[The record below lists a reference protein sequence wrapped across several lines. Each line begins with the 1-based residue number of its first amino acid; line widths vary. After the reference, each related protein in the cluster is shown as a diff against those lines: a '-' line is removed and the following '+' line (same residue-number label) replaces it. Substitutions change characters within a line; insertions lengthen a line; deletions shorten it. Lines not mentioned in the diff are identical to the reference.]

1 MISQLGMARLF
12 SKDKLG
18 HALLRETGVQ
28 TPMVKK
34 TYPYYFLI
42 GAVVLYTVLSV
53 VPGVL
58 GIGYSFTD
66 WNSYSPDIHFVGLQN
81 FKTIFSSD
89 EDYSRSIRNTL
100 VFTAVTVVFKTV
112 LGLLLA
118 LLLAE
123 GIKGKDVHRAI
134 IYMPAI
140 LSMLVTGLIFKS
152 IFNPD
157 TGLLNVC
164 LRSIGLSSLQRQWL
178 TDPNVAFGS
187 VMFVDIWRGVGYIM
201 TIILA
206 GLQSINKDYYE
217 AADIDGANWWVRL
230 KSITLPLLKPSLVV
244 TTVLNLFYGLKVFDI
259 VYVLTNGGPGHLTE
273 VMYTEV
279 FEQFSLGNYGVGTA
293 LSSVMF
299 VIMAIGGIFVVKLMG
314 NGGEEAA

>member
-1 MISQLGMARLF
+1 
-12 SKDKLG
+12 
-18 HALLRETGVQ
+18 
-28 TPMVKK
+28 MVKK

-42 GAVVLYTVLSV
+42 GAVALYTVLIV
-53 VPGVL
+53 VPGIL

-66 WNSYSPDIHFVGLQN
+66 WSSYSPDVHFVGLQN
-81 FKTIFSSD
+81 FKTIFSPG
-89 EDYSRSIRNTL
+89 EDYSLSIRNTL
-100 VFTAVTVVFKTV
+100 IFTAVTVVLKTA

-123 GIKGKDVHRAI
+123 SIRGKNVHRAI
-134 IYMPAI
+134 IYMPSI

-152 IFNPD
+152 IFNPE
-157 TGLLNVC
+157 TGLLNTFLQAVGIGS
-164 LRSIGLSSLQRQWL
+164 LRQQWL
-178 TDPNVAFGS
+178 TGPNVAFGS

-230 KSITLPLLKPSLVV
+230 KSITLPLLKPSLIV

-273 VMYTEV
+273 VMYTKV
-279 FEQFSLGNYGVGTA
+279 FEEFSLGNYGVGTA

-299 VIMAIGGIFVVKLMG
+299 VIMAVGGVFIVRLMN
-314 NGGEEAA
+314 NGGEEQA

>member
-1 MISQLGMARLF
+1 M
-12 SKDKLG
+12 
-18 HALLRETGVQ
+18 
-28 TPMVKK
+28 PMSKK

-42 GAVVLYTVLSV
+42 GAVALYTVLLV
-53 VPGVL
+53 VPGIL

-66 WNSYSPDIHFVGLQN
+66 WSSYSPDVHFVGLQN
-81 FKTIFSSD
+81 FKTIFSAD
-89 EDYSRSIRNTL
+89 EDYSLSIKNTL
-100 VFTAVTVVFKTV
+100 LFTVVTVVLKTV

-123 GIKGKDVHRAI
+123 KIKGKNIHRAV

-152 IFNPD
+152 IFNPE
-157 TGLLNVC
+157 TGLLNIF
-164 LRSIGLSSLQRQWL
+164 LKTIGLGVIQQQWL
-178 TDPNVAFGS
+178 TDPGVAFGS

-201 TIILA
+201 TILLA

-230 KSITLPLLKPSLVV
+230 RSITLPLLKPSLIV

-273 VMYTEV
+273 VIYTKV
-279 FEQFSLGNYGVGTA
+279 FEEFSLGNYGVGTA

-299 VIMAIGGIFVVKLMG
+299 VIMVIGGIFVVRLMST
-314 NGGEEAA
+314 GEEESA

>member
-1 MISQLGMARLF
+1 MA
-12 SKDKLG
+12 
-18 HALLRETGVQ
+18 
-28 TPMVKK
+28 KK

-42 GAVVLYTVLSV
+42 GAVVLYTVLIV
-53 VPGVL
+53 IPGIL

-66 WNSYSPDIHFVGLQN
+66 WSSYSPDVHFVGLQN
-81 FKTIFSSD
+81 FKTIFSQG
-89 EDYSRSIRNTL
+89 EDYSLSIKNTL
-100 VFTAVTVVFKTV
+100 VFTVVTVIFKTV

-123 GIKGKDVHRAI
+123 GIKGKNIHRAI
-134 IYMPAI
+134 IYMPAV

-152 IFNPD
+152 IFNPE
-157 TGLLNVC
+157 TGLMNIFLKA
-164 LRSIGLSSLQRQWL
+164 IGLGSLQQQWL
-178 TDPNVAFGS
+178 TNPKTAFGS

-206 GLQSINKDYYE
+206 GLQSISKDYYE
-217 AADIDGANWWVRL
+217 AADMDGANWWVRL

-259 VYVLTNGGPGHLTE
+259 VYVLTNGGPGHITE

-279 FEQFSLGNYGVGTA
+279 FEQFSLGNYCVGTA

-299 VIMAIGGIFVVKLMG
+299 IIMAIGGIFVVKLMG
-314 NGGEEAA
+314 NGGEEQS